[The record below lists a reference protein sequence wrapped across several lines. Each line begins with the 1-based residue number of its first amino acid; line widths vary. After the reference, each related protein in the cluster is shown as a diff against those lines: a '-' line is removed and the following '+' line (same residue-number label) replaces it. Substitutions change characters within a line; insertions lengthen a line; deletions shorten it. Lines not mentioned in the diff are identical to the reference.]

1 MIRLLSILPIFVG
14 SFILAQKPYVDVAID
29 KSQVST
35 NEMITY
41 QISTDCDCNI
51 EAPDLSAFDVLS
63 RQPGQFTQ
71 TTNIN
76 GKVTNVC
83 TSSLTFVLRPKKK
96 GNFTIGTAKAKCKS
110 DSPVSEKISV
120 SVVDADEVHKA
131 NEGTASFYYKL
142 VSNKQSVYV
151 GEPFTVSLYLYTDK
165 VPEDIN
171 NLVRGDALGI
181 SRNPLFNERD
191 PSHRFRQTKQRVKGK
206 EYHVIELL
214 SDVCFADRAGKINI
228 GAYYGSA
235 VEQYGIWDSKYMEGY
250 SNSLEILVKNLPM
263 KTPENY
269 YGMAGEFEINHELSN
284 TTVKANH
291 ALDIWVTISGT
302 GNFHMLQ
309 TPEFFFPK
317 DSFLISEPEVEK
329 DLSISE
335 DGPTGKVKYHFVV
348 TPTKKG
354 EYYIL
359 PYSFAYY
366 DWKSKQIKV
375 VSTHEFTINVLEG
388 SGEVKILPEGTDPAV
403 ENDIRYIHT
412 KSGKFF
418 TNDQFLHGRLLHWLG
433 VGAPLGYFFIL
444 IIIRRRKSK
453 RSEEDVKADVQ
464 RSVKRTAI
472 KDIQKLKRL
481 EGMDGVQV
489 MKKSLEDYF
498 MTNLDVGR
506 STLSKKFILESLTSK
521 GVDDSLKSTFA
532 EIWDKL
538 EMARYAPMSDQNI
551 TDLYD
556 KTEQLLTALNKQL

>member
-1 MIRLLSILPIFVG
+1 MIRLFIILPLLLTNFV
-14 SFILAQKPYVDVAID
+14 LAQKEYVDVAID
-29 KSQVST
+29 KSQIST
-35 NEMITY
+35 NDMITY
-41 QISTDCDCNI
+41 QITTDCNCNI
-51 EAPDLSAFDVLS
+51 EAPDFSAFEVLS

-71 TTNIN
+71 SSNIN

-96 GNFTIGTAKAKCKS
+96 GKFTIGTAKAKCKNE
-110 DSPVSEKISV
+110 SPTSEKVNIT
-120 SVVDADEVHKA
+120 VVDAHEVHRA
-131 NEGTASFYYKL
+131 NEGKASFYYKL
-142 VSNKQSVYV
+142 VTNKESVYV
-151 GEPFTVSLYLYTDK
+151 GEPFTISLYLYTDK
-165 VPEDIN
+165 IPEDIN

-181 SRNPLFNERD
+181 SRNPIFNERD

-206 EYHVIELL
+206 EYHVIELI
-214 SDVCFADRAGKINI
+214 SDVCFADRAGKIEI
-228 GAYYGSA
+228 GAYFGSA

-250 SNSLEILVKNLPM
+250 SNSLEIKVKDIPG
-263 KTPENY
+263 KVPENY

-291 ALDIWVTISGT
+291 ALDVWVTISGT

-309 TPEFFFPK
+309 TPEFLFPK
-317 DSFLISEPEVEK
+317 DSFLISEPEIEK
-329 DLSISE
+329 DLSVTE
-335 DGPTGKVKYHFVV
+335 DGPSGKVKYHFVI
-348 TPTKKG
+348 TPTKEG

-388 SGEVKILPEGTDPAV
+388 SGEVMIRTGEEETNV

-412 KSGKFF
+412 KSDNFF
-418 TNDQFLHGRLLHWLG
+418 RNDQFLHGRLLHWLG
-433 VGAPLGYFFIL
+433 VGGPLGFFFIL

-453 RSEEDVKADVQ
+453 RSDEEVKAEEQ
-464 RSVKRTAI
+464 RTVKRSAV

-481 EGMDGVQV
+481 EGAEGVNE

-506 STLSKKFILESLTSK
+506 SSLSKSFVLKALTER
-521 GVDDSLKSTFA
+521 GVEQALKSTFS
-532 EIWDKL
+532 EIWDQL
-538 EMARYAPMSDQNI
+538 EMARYSPMSGQNI
-551 TDLYD
+551 TALYD
-556 KTEQLLTALNKQL
+556 KTEQLLIQLNKQL